1 MRTQPS
7 RKDESNFKQP
17 IRDKKALQKIEKML
31 LEQERYLELCMFSIG
46 CTSALRSHELVSLK
60 VQTILDK
67 KPGDP
72 IRNGKAGHKRQGLLS
87 LSPKAHKCLRLYFE
101 ARPEVKEGEWLFPG
115 HRKGSHISTKFL
127 SDHVKEW
134 AKAVGLSPDDYAC
147 HSLRKSFGFHK
158 RQAGVSES
166 LLRKAFGHKDIKSL
180 DSYLGVTDSE
190 VAEVMAEDY
199 F

>member
-17 IRDKKALQKIEKML
+17 IRGKSALQKIEKML
-31 LEQERYLELCMFSIG
+31 LAEERYLELCMFAIG

-87 LSPKAHKCLRLYFE
+87 LSPKAHKYLRLYFE
-101 ARPEVKEGEWLFPG
+101 AHPEVKEGEWLFPG
-115 HRKGSHISTKFL
+115 RKDSHISTKFL

-134 AKAVGLSPDDYAC
+134 VEAVGLNPDDYAC
-147 HSLRKSFGFHK
+147 HSLRKSAGYHRR
-158 RQAGVSES
+158 RQSVPES

-180 DSYLGVTDSE
+180 DAYLGIADDE
-190 VAEVMAEDY
+190 VAEVMSEDY